1 MLRTPDGEANIKLVK
16 FHTPSDEKGMQRP
29 LANTLG
35 IRHIA
40 FAVED
45 IEAIVAK
52 LKENGAATATRQ
64 PQHNKKLI
72 NFLMEVKTP

>member
-1 MLRTPDGEANIKLVK
+1 MMRTPDGEANIELVK
-16 FHTPSDEKGMQRP
+16 FHKPLDENGIQHP

-45 IEAIVAK
+45 IEALV
-52 LKENGAATATRQ
+52 T
-64 PQHNKKLI
+64 
-72 NFLMEVKTP
+72 